1 MMMQQDLHK
10 AYLMKTIEIPY
21 YKTLQL
27 EHVVLDYN
35 GTIAKDGQL
44 KIEIKT
50 LLSTL
55 CEEYTVHIITADTF
69 GSVKA
74 QMKGFNVIVTV
85 LQTDNHTSEKA
96 AYIDGL
102 GKINCVAVGNG
113 NNDSQMLSNALL
125 GIAIIGDEGCATP
138 TLLQSDISCSCIENA
153 LMLLLNEKR
162 LIATLRK

>member
-1 MMMQQDLHK
+1 MLQQDLHK
-10 AYLMKTIEIPY
+10 AYPVKTIEIPY

-44 KIEIKT
+44 KVEVKT
-50 LLSTL
+50 LLPRL
-55 CEEYTVHIITADTF
+55 CEEYTVHVITADTF

-74 QMKGFNVIVTV
+74 QMEGFNVTVTV

-102 GKINCVAVGNG
+102 GKINCVAIGNG
-113 NNDSQMLSNALL
+113 NNDSNMLQNAIL
-125 GIAIIGDEGCATP
+125 GIAIIGNEGCATP
-138 TLLQSDISCSCIENA
+138 TLLQSDISCSCIEDA
-153 LMLLLNEKR
+153 LMLLVNEKR

>member
-1 MMMQQDLHK
+1 MLQQDLHK
-10 AYLMKTIEIPY
+10 AYLVKTIEIPY
-21 YKTLQL
+21 YKTVKL

-44 KIEIKT
+44 KVEVNT
-50 LLSTL
+50 LLPTL
-55 CEEYTVHIITADTF
+55 CEAYTVHVITADTF

-74 QMKGFNVIVTV
+74 QMKNFNVTVTV
-85 LQTDNHTSEKA
+85 LQTDNHTAEKA

-102 GKINCVAVGNG
+102 GKINSVAVGNG
-113 NNDSQMLSNALL
+113 NNDSQMLQNAIL

-138 TLLQSDISCSCIENA
+138 TLLQSDISCSCIEDA
-153 LMLLLNEKR
+153 LNLLLNEKR

>member
-1 MMMQQDLHK
+1 V
-10 AYLMKTIEIPY
+10 KTIEIPY
-21 YKTLQL
+21 YKRLKL

-44 KIEIKT
+44 KVEVKA
-50 LLSTL
+50 LLPRL
-55 CEEYTVHIITADTF
+55 CEEYTVHVITADTF

-74 QMKGFNVIVTV
+74 QMEGLNVTVTV
-85 LQTDNHTSEKA
+85 LQTDNHTAEKA

-102 GKINCVAVGNG
+102 GKINSVAVGNG
-113 NNDSQMLSNALL
+113 NNDSQMLKNAIL

-138 TLLQSDISCSCIENA
+138 TLLQSNITCHCIEDA

>member
-1 MMMQQDLHK
+1 MMLPQNLHK
-10 AYLMKTIEIPY
+10 AYLVKTIEIPY
-21 YKTLQL
+21 YKTLKL

-35 GTIAKDGQL
+35 GTIAQDGQL
-44 KIEIKT
+44 KEEVKT
-50 LLSTL
+50 LLPTL
-55 CEEYTVHIITADTF
+55 CEGYTVHVITADTF

-74 QMKGFNVIVTV
+74 QMEGFNVTVTV

-102 GKINCVAVGNG
+102 GKINCVAIGNG
-113 NNDSQMLSNALL
+113 NNDNQMLQNAAL

-138 TLLQSDISCSCIENA
+138 TLLKSDITCHSIEDGLN
-153 LMLLLNEKR
+153 LLLNEKR